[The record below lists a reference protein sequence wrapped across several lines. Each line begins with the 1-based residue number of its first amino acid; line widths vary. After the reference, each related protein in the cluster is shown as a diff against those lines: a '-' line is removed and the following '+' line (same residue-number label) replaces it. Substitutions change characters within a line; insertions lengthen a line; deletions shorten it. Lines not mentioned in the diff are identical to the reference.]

1 MAVPKK
7 IINFLEKSKVKY
19 QILKHRKV
27 YTAFDKSQTLKVPQK
42 IVGKTLILRDGKKLI
57 FVLIS
62 ADKKLDLRKIKNL
75 RKIKKLGKKVE
86 LAREKLIKNKIKGV
100 KVGAVP
106 PFGILWKAQTIVDP
120 AFKRQKEII
129 LNSGDWQHSIKISP
143 KNLEK
148 LVPDLVWQKISQKR

>member
-62 ADKKLDLRKIKNL
+62 ADKKLDL